1 MKHLD
6 LKSIAFASKGSL
18 SRIWSL
24 FRNEIESLLRDR
36 QSLLIVFLLPIVVMI
51 PFWTPPG
58 QESSGLGNNI
68 SIGEVTN
75 PFGVL
80 NQDTTRDWRIAH
92 NTTIA
97 LGENL
102 TATFMQYA
110 GYNSTNLTD
119 YDQGIKELQD
129 GIIPGF
135 LVIPDG
141 FEHNVT
147 YGLKASVTVVTD
159 ATNTETS
166 ATITANMEIA
176 IAIFK
181 VTHGL
186 IHDQIFPLS
195 FEKYASRST
204 LFTAGPFIFS
214 IMIFGSGLL
223 LASQCIVGDEPL
235 RRTLLTPAGK
245 LEVIFA
251 KTLAYSAIHAVQ
263 IQLLMFIAMF
273 FFNLPIYGSFY
284 VPFIMLFLVA
294 LTGVMM
300 GMFVSV
306 LSKTRLQANQMFL
319 LIFVLVL
326 LALIFITQPA
336 INDWMP
342 MYQGMNG
349 FNSYAYKGFDF
360 SMKPWPAI
368 ALSIESALFL
378 GLTIVAFH
386 FKKTVE

>member
-6 LKSIAFASKGSL
+6 LKSIAFAAKGSL

-24 FRNEIESLLRDR
+24 FRNEIEGLLRDR
-36 QSLLIVFLLPIVVMI
+36 QSLLIIFLLPIVVMI
-51 PFWTPPG
+51 PFWQPSGSTSSSSMKISLG
-58 QESSGLGNNI
+58 Q
-68 SIGEVTN
+68 VTN
-75 PFGVL
+75 PFGIL
-80 NQDTTRDWRIAH
+80 NQDTTRDWGAAH
-92 NTTIA
+92 NTTEV
-97 LGENL
+97 LSVNL

-110 GYNSTNLTD
+110 GYNSTILTD
-119 YDQGIKELQD
+119 YDQGLKELQD

-141 FEHNVT
+141 FEHNITV
-147 YGLKASVTVVTD
+147 GLKASVTLVTD

-166 ATITANMEIA
+166 ATIEANLEIA
-176 IAIFK
+176 IAVFK

-186 IHDQIFPLS
+186 IHDQIFPIS
-195 FEKYASRST
+195 YQKYAAQSS
-204 LFTAGPFIFS
+204 LFNAGPFIFS
-214 IMIFGSGLL
+214 ILIFGSGLL

-251 KTLAYSAIHAVQ
+251 KTLAYSAVHAVQ

-273 FFNLPIYGSFY
+273 FFQLPVYGSFY
-284 VPFIMLFLVA
+284 VPFIILFLVA

-300 GMFVSV
+300 GMFISV
-306 LSKTRLQANQMFL
+306 IAKTRLQANQMFL
-319 LIFVLVL
+319 LVFVLFI
-326 LALIFITQPA
+326 LALLFIAQPA
-336 INDWMP
+336 INNWMP

-349 FNSYAYKGFDF
+349 FDSYAYKGFSF
-360 SMKPWPAI
+360 SMKPWPVF
-368 ALSIESALFL
+368 ALFTESALFL
-378 GLTIVAFH
+378 GLTIITFH